1 LNKKVKFLHI
11 PPTLGIV
18 LGKIVGAFVGD
29 VVLTKDELR
38 GLVVNPVPRTYVRG
52 FGALPF
58 GEVRNI
64 HPRTH
69 VRSVLWFGVNKLCSS
84 QKPNGQTLFSDW
96 IRENKDTVSERYT
109 SGLAR
114 HFFWRRVV

>member
-1 LNKKVKFLHI
+1 MNKKVKFLHI

-38 GLVVNPVPRTYVRG
+38 GLVVD
-52 FGALPF
+52 
-58 GEVRNI
+58 
-64 HPRTH
+64 
-69 VRSVLWFGVNKLCSS
+69 KLCSS